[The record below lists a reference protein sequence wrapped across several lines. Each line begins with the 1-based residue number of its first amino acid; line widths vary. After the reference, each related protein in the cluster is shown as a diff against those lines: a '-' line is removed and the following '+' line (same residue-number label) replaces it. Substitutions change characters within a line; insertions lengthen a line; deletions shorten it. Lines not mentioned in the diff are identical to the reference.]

1 VSGLPDRAA
10 ISRLVLTQYRNHDRL
25 ELETGGL
32 PVVLSGANGAGKT
45 NILEAISL
53 LGPGRGLRG
62 ADLAEVSR
70 AGPDGG
76 PWTVSAVVE
85 TGAGVEHR
93 IGIGL
98 DPGEGARRM
107 ARIDGRNA
115 GPKDL
120 SEAVRLIW
128 MTPAHDRL
136 FAGPASERRKFLDRL
151 VFAAIPE
158 HAAVATGYE
167 RAMRER
173 TRLLAEEAPDR
184 RWLSVL
190 ESEMAANA
198 VALAVA
204 RMEAVDALQG
214 AIDARPDSAFPKAAL
229 SLEGMLE
236 ARLRAGEGAADL
248 EDWFAGHLSG
258 VRLRDGAAGR
268 ALDGPHRT
276 DLSARHIANG
286 MDAGLCS
293 TGEQKALVTGLVL
306 AQAHRI
312 AGGVSGGFAG
322 DDGPN
327 PLVLLDEAAAHFD
340 PARRAALCEALL
352 ALPGQAWL
360 TGTDDGLFEGFA
372 GAAARFMIGPGTALR
387 LG

>member
-1 VSGLPDRAA
+1 VSSRPDRAA
-10 ISRLVLTQYRNHDRL
+10 ISRLVLTQFRNHGRL

-62 ADLAEVSR
+62 AELGEVSR
-70 AGPDGG
+70 AGAEGG

-98 DPGEGARRM
+98 EPGEGGRRL

-120 SEAVRLIW
+120 AEAVRLIW

-136 FAGPASERRKFLDRL
+136 FAGPAAERRKFLDRL

-158 HAAVATGYE
+158 QAAVASGYE

-173 TRLLAEEAPDR
+173 ARLLADEAPDR

-190 ESEMAANA
+190 EAEMAANA

-204 RMEAVDALQG
+204 RIEAVDGLQA
-214 AIDARPDSAFPKAAL
+214 AIDGRAESAFPKAIL
-229 SLEGMLE
+229 SLDGLLE

-258 VRLRDGAAGR
+258 VRLRDAAAGR

-276 DLSARHIANG
+276 DLSARHAGNG
-286 MDAGLCS
+286 MDAAQCS

-322 DDGPN
+322 DEGPN

-340 PARRAALCEALL
+340 PARRAGLCEALL

-360 TGTDDGLFEGFA
+360 TGTDDSQFEGFGA
-372 GAAARFMIGPGTALR
+372 AAARFAVAPGAVAR
-387 LG
+387 LA